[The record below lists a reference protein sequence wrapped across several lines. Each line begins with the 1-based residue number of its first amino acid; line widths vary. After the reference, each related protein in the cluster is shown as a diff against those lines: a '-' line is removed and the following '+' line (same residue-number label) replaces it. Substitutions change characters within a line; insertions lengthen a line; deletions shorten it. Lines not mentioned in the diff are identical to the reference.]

1 MSIITEKFKQVA
13 ADQNVQFKDKEISKP
28 VKDREGNE
36 IEQKQIIF
44 QSALQAKQGKP
55 VPCAVIIQ
63 DSPADRV
70 NYQITY
76 NKIGYVTD
84 RNKLPDILVKFNELN
99 SVRSGYYHFVV
110 SQDGEVHMRHLGI
123 TGEDVRP
130 LVNTFVFGGRI
141 LRALLPE
148 LEQIDGLD
156 LTPRKD

>member
-1 MSIITEKFKQVA
+1 MSLITDKFKQVA
-13 ADQNVQFKDKEISKP
+13 TDQNVKFNDRVISKP
-28 VKDREGNE
+28 IKDQNGNE
-36 IEQKQIIF
+36 IEQKQVVF
-44 QSALQAKQGKP
+44 QSALQAQKGKP

-63 DSPADRV
+63 EAPADRV

-84 RNKLPDILVKFNELN
+84 RNKLPDILTTLNDIN

-110 SQDGEVHMRHLGI
+110 NQDGELHMRHLGI

-130 LVNTFVFGGRI
+130 LMNTFVYGGRI

-148 LEQIDGLD
+148 LEKINGLD